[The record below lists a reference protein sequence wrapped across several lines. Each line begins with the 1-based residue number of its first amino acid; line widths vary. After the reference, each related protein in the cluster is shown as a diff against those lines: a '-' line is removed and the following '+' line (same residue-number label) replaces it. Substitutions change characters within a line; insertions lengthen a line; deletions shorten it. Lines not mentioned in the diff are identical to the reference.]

1 MFPYVDSSNPVT
13 AQFLN
18 EVANKGLK
26 YITENNNRDTKVV
39 NFKTPEELEKLIDFK
54 VKEDPENLETILNEV
69 DNILKYVVRTGT
81 AINVKYYDIE
91 FIKNLKNLE
100 MMGFSMF

>member
-1 MFPYVDSSNPVT
+1 MDSSNPVT

-81 AINVKYYDIE
+81 IIYK
-91 FIKNLKNLE
+91 
-100 MMGFSMF
+100 